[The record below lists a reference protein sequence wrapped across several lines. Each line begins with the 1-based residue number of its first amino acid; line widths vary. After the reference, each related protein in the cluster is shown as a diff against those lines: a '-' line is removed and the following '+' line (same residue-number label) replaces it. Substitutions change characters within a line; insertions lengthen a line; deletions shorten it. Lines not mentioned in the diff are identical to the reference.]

1 MKGDIMSFDK
11 LNLDR
16 RAFLRGSALLFAA
29 PTVMGLAACGGS
41 KPAETD
47 SAATDDAAATDATEA
62 AFDGNLIVGFDQEFP
77 PYGYVDDEGEYA
89 GFDLDLAK
97 AVCDAKGW
105 TYTPTPIDW
114 DAKDAM
120 LNSGQ
125 ITCIW
130 NGFTI
135 EGREKDYAFT
145 SAYMNNSNV
154 IVVAADS
161 DIKTLAD
168 LAGKNVVVQTDSG
181 AQSVLEGDQAELTA
195 TFGALE
201 TIGEYHTAFMM
212 LEQGTYDAIAVD
224 YGVPAF
230 NIAGKED
237 KFTILEEPLNG
248 EHYGVGF
255 ALGNEALAAEVE
267 AQMQALYADGTV
279 AKIAEK
285 YADQGLSMDN
295 WCLPEA

>member
-1 MKGDIMSFDK
+1 MKHTTRTI
-11 LNLDR
+11 DR
-16 RAFLRGSALLFAA
+16 RQFLSASALLLATPAVAALAGCGAA
-29 PTVMGLAACGGS
+29 PAHQGQAPGS
-41 KPAETD
+41 E
-47 SAATDDAAATDATEA
+47 
-62 AFDGNLIVGFDQEFP
+62 FHGQFIVGFDQDCP
-77 PYGYVDDEGEYA
+77 PYGYVGDDGQFT

-97 AVCDAKGW
+97 AVCELEGW
-105 TYTPTPIDW
+105 SYSPKPIAW
-114 DAKDAM
+114 DAKDGL

-201 TIGEYHTAFMM
+201 TIGEYNTAFMM

-224 YGVPAF
+224 YGVAAF